1 MQVSQYTP
9 DAFPLGDNRR
19 LLAPFWADVDTRNGG
34 DVFYRETTDPN
45 LLQQASNDVTATF
58 VDQRKFKATWLF
70 IATWYE
76 VAFYGASGINTNKVR
91 NSSRSYQQLGY
102 YNLNVVKIAGYGPIK
117 RERNQEKSIIVD
129 KTHSGLC
136 KYRIPDWVRMV
147 ERKRSGSAV
156 TRHDPRTSTF
166 RRF

>member
-1 MQVSQYTP
+1 MIQYEYEVYIIIIIYCNAFPGDLQVNTNGVISFLVQVSQYTP

-34 DVFYRETTDPN
+34 NVFYRETTDPN

-91 NSSRSYQQLGY
+91 NWAFYLKLY
-102 YNLNVVKIAGYGPIK
+102 K
-117 RERNQEKSIIVD
+117 
-129 KTHSGLC
+129 
-136 KYRIPDWVRMV
+136 
-147 ERKRSGSAV
+147 
-156 TRHDPRTSTF
+156 
-166 RRF
+166 

>member
-91 NSSRSYQQLGY
+91 IGLSILSCSSRSYQELGY
-102 YNLNVVKIAGYGPIK
+102 YNLNVVKIVGYGPIK
-117 RERNQEKSIIVD
+117 REKKSGEKHYS
-129 KTHSGLC
+129 
-136 KYRIPDWVRMV
+136 
-147 ERKRSGSAV
+147 
-156 TRHDPRTSTF
+156 
-166 RRF
+166 